1 MKLEKKHKKKLING
15 CKGAI
20 ALFLAVLM
28 TPFLSI
34 AMLLVETGRYNSA
47 VSVLDEA
54 MGVSSTALLS
64 SYDEYIK
71 ERWGLLALDQ
81 GLDIDTQYTN
91 YLNTNVNVLGDSIQ
105 LNSVTAKGDFAL
117 NDSEILYNQ
126 IMEYSTLN
134 APTKLATNF
143 LNLSDLIKKLES
155 FANIGQF
162 FDIIGSGAGAVDSTI
177 TLAES
182 ADDLKGISNELDDL
196 KTQYS
201 NDYTSFKT
209 SVDNLTSALAEERP
223 TDEDEAKRYDKN
235 ISELRGKVD
244 KAQKTYKDTLDDIA
258 DKLQDFKD
266 LMKSCNNAIE
276 SIKTEI
282 ASAANAALQ
291 LANDRKAKQDQLKE
305 INKKISDMEANGQ
318 NSSAPALYTQALE
331 QKTEL
336 ENQIAEIAVQ
346 EGMASAAQNG
356 LSNVSDGWKQSFN
369 AYSDATIG
377 ELIKSFKNLSTKVN
391 NFSSASV
398 VETTVIN
405 DEDYYYLTI
414 SGYISAADID
424 SYLEAQATEMESG
437 SLSALID
444 GIVSFFNSLL
454 KLQLFYDPSLSA
466 YIDVNYYNETFGGL
480 PGGDSAGGG
489 VMAIMTDIGNMMT
502 AATEFSKDIVTLK
515 WLDTLKE
522 LKNFIDSVV
531 SLGKDLVQF
540 AIDICNN
547 IKDLFTSYDRLY
559 YTTYTTFNLPCRT
572 DFTSGVSSFTA
583 MTGYK
588 LTSASLPQK
597 QQSSNLTLV
606 DDLVVLIDQIKSA
619 SQGTGSDYTF
629 CGAELEYVLFGS
641 NSEVANQMY
650 TFVSL
655 YLVRLLLDIP
665 AVLCNAEVQSLAAS
679 STLAY
684 PVVMILE
691 ILVEPFVDTVLLVNG
706 ASIDLYKT
714 QIYLTPTGLPKL
726 LQELTPLLKG
736 MSEADKNSLGTEV
749 AGAFGIAKDDYN
761 YQQTLQKYSGSTSTA
776 KSPDLFK
783 FNYREY
789 CFLILLLTVTKEQ
802 QMARLS
808 NLIQM
813 ETLNYYRNMG
823 VSYTFNM
830 SNAYTFVVAETN
842 VSVKQMLP
850 SLADSSLFTV
860 TRKQYRGY

>member
-1 MKLEKKHKKKLING
+1 MKLKKKRKFKLING

-47 VSVLDEA
+47 VSILDEV
-54 MGVSSTALLS
+54 MGVSSTSLLA

-71 ERWGLLALDQ
+71 ERWGLLAIDQ
-81 GLDIDTQYTN
+81 GLDIDTQYTD
-91 YLNTNVNVLGDSIQ
+91 YINTNVEVLGDSIDI
-105 LNSVTAKGDFAL
+105 NNVNAKGDFAL
-117 NDSEILYNQ
+117 NNSEILYNQ
-126 IMEYSTLN
+126 IMEYCTLN

-182 ADDLKGISNELDDL
+182 ADDLKVISNDLDDL

-201 NDYTSFKT
+201 ADYSSFKT
-209 SVDNLTSALAEERP
+209 AVENLTAALSEERP
-223 TDEDEAKRYDKN
+223 SDKDEAKKYDNN
-235 ISELRGKVD
+235 IKDLREKVD
-244 KAQKTYKDTLDDIA
+244 KAKKTYKDTLDDVA
-258 DKLQDFKD
+258 SKLQEFKD
-266 LMKSCNNAIE
+266 LMKSCNDAIE
-276 SIKTEI
+276 SIKSEI
-282 ASAANAALQ
+282 ASAANTALQ

-305 INKKISDMEANGQ
+305 VNKKISDMEANGQ
-318 NSSAPALYTQALE
+318 NSSTPALYTQALE

-369 AYSDATIG
+369 SYSDSTIG
-377 ELIKSFKNLSTKVN
+377 ELIKSFKNLSTKIN

-398 VETTVIN
+398 TKTTVIN
-405 DEDYYYLTI
+405 DSEYFHLSV
-414 SGYISAADID
+414 SGYISASDID
-424 SYLEAQATEMESG
+424 AYLTAQASEMESG

-444 GIVSFFNSLL
+444 GIISFFNSLL
-454 KLQLFYDPSLSA
+454 KLQLFYDPALSS

-489 VMAIMTDIGNMMT
+489 VMAIMTDISNMMS
-502 AATEFSKDIVTLK
+502 AATEFSKDIITLK
-515 WLDTLKE
+515 WLDALKE
-522 LKNFIDSVV
+522 LKNFIESVV

-559 YTTYTTFNLPCRT
+559 YSTYTTFNLPCRT

-588 LTSASLPQK
+588 LTSLSLPQK
-597 QQSSNLTLV
+597 AQSSSLTPV
-606 DDLVVLIDQIKSA
+606 DDLIVLIDQIKSA
-619 SQGTGSDYTF
+619 SKGSGSDYTF

-650 TFVSL
+650 TFVSM

-665 AVLCNAEVQSLAAS
+665 AILCNAEVQSLAAS

-691 ILVEPFVDTVLLVNG
+691 ILVEPLVDTVLLVNG
-706 ASIDLYKT
+706 APIDLYKT

-736 MSEADKNSLGTEV
+736 MSEADKKNIGTDV

-761 YQQTLQKYSGSTSTA
+761 YQQTLQKYSGNTSTA

-813 ETLNYYRNMG
+813 ETLNYYKNKG
-823 VSYTFNM
+823 VAYTFDL
-830 SNAYTFVVAETN
+830 SNAYTFVVTEAN

-850 SLADSSLFTV
+850 SLADSSLFTI

>member
-1 MKLEKKHKKKLING
+1 MKINKKRKIKLING

-47 VSVLDEA
+47 VSILDEA
-54 MGVSSTALLS
+54 MGVSSTSLLA

-71 ERWGLLALDQ
+71 ERWGLLAVDQ
-81 GLDIDTQYTN
+81 GLDIDTLYTDYIN
-91 YLNTNVNVLGDSIQ
+91 LNAEVLGDSIDI
-105 LNSVTAKGDFAL
+105 NNVTAKGDFAL
-117 NDSEILYNQ
+117 NNSEILYNQ
-126 IMEYSTLN
+126 IMEYCTLN

-182 ADDLKGISNELDDL
+182 ADDLKAISNDLDDL
-196 KTQYS
+196 KSDYS
-201 NDYTSFKT
+201 EDYSAFKT
-209 SVDNLTSALAEERP
+209 SVENLTAALSEERP
-223 TDEDEAKRYDKN
+223 TDEDEAKKYDKN
-235 ISELRGKVD
+235 IKELREKVD
-244 KAQKTYKDTLDDIA
+244 KAKKTYKETLDDVA
-258 DKLQDFKD
+258 SKLQEFKN
-266 LMKSCNNAIE
+266 LMKSCNDAIE
-276 SIKTEI
+276 SIKSEL
-282 ASAANAALQ
+282 ASAANTALQ

-305 INKKISDMEANGQ
+305 VNKKIADMEANGQ
-318 NSSAPALYTQALE
+318 NSSTPALYTQALE

-369 AYSDATIG
+369 SYSDATIG
-377 ELIKSFKNLSTKVN
+377 ELIKSFNNLSNKVN
-391 NFSSASV
+391 SLSSNSISK
-398 VETTVIN
+398 TTVI
-405 DEDYYYLTI
+405 DDAEYYHLSI
-414 SGYISAADID
+414 SGYIAASDID
-424 SYLEAQATEMESG
+424 AYLTTQAAEMESG

-489 VMAIMTDIGNMMT
+489 VMAIMTDISNMMS

-515 WLDTLKE
+515 WLDALKE
-522 LKNFIDSVV
+522 LKNFIESVV

-559 YTTYTTFNLPCRT
+559 YSTYTTFNLPCRT

-588 LTSASLPQK
+588 LTSLSLPQK
-597 QQSSNLTLV
+597 TQSSSLTIV

-619 SQGTGSDYTF
+619 SKGSGSDYTF

-650 TFVSL
+650 TFVSM

-691 ILVEPFVDTVLLVNG
+691 ILVEPLVDTVLLVNG
-706 ASIDLYKT
+706 APIDLYKT

-736 MSEADKNSLGTEV
+736 MSEADKNRIGTEV
-749 AGAFGIAKDDYN
+749 AGAFGITKDDYN
-761 YQQTLQKYSGSTSTA
+761 YQQTLQKYSGNTSTP

-813 ETLNYYRNMG
+813 ETLNYYKNKG
-823 VSYTFNM
+823 VSYTFDL
-830 SNAYTFVVAETN
+830 SNAFTFVVAEAN

-850 SLADSSLFTV
+850 SLADSSLFTI